1 MPCSIRTSELAKS
14 RKIAE
19 TYKGA
24 KRIYYIYSGTV
35 LIKGTDHQRTAHV
48 LVKQREA
55 LGELLTVY
63 CAKPQHRMCRC
74 VYQTTNQE
82 GAP

>member
-1 MPCSIRTSELAKS
+1 MGACVRISELEKS

-24 KRIYYIYSGTV
+24 ERIYYIYAGRV

-55 LGELLTVY
+55 LGEVLTVY
-63 CAKPQHRMCRC
+63 CAKPQQRSCRC
-74 VYQTTNQE
+74 VYQTSSQ
-82 GAP
+82 GGV